1 MILINLELLL
11 FYFEIIT
18 AWESFESWANRL
30 LKLFDRMIVFYSN
43 KKEISWKWNNKRN
56 DISEL
61 TFPEHEID
69 QSYAIYFYLD
79 L

>member
-1 MILINLELLL
+1 MIEWSFFIQTKIHLIFRKKRKNVKIDILKIYANVIKPFLE
-11 FYFEIIT
+11 
-18 AWESFESWANRL
+18 A
-30 LKLFDRMIVFYSN
+30 N